1 MAVAITEIKNLRTS
15 DLLSEENV
23 KKFDNQIAYSS
34 TIVAD
39 GIISDWISTD
49 NIQVTWK
56 DADKVIARAVGGRM
70 TIDKTKYTI
79 SGLINVSNYKFGLNG
94 EIEIGPKDK
103 SEPAV
108 VVSVR
113 IGNIPSVK
121 NPKADWIIDFSDKED
136 GKPGSSIKLKNL
148 VEWIQDKTGD
158 TEKPAYPESEKD
170 NKPEDLSIVF
180 KEFYFNITQNTF
192 DFDVQTQKESD
203 FKFGKFIIKKAGFR
217 VTNTPVV
224 VDTKAL
230 AE

>member
-23 KKFDNQIAYSS
+23 KKFDNQTAYSS

-39 GIISDWISTD
+39 GITSDWIPSD

-56 DADKVIARAVGGRM
+56 DADKVIARAVGGSM
-70 TIDKTKYTI
+70 TIDETKYTI
-79 SGLINVSNYKFGLNG
+79 SGLIDVSNYKFGLNG

-148 VEWIQDKTGD
+148 VGWIQDKAGD
-158 TEKPAYPESEKD
+158 NSKPTYPEIGKGKE
-170 NKPEDLSIVF
+170 PGELEIIF
-180 KEFYFNITQNTF
+180 REFYFNTTQNTF
-192 DFDVQTQKESD
+192 DFNVETKNGDE
-203 FKFGKFIIKKAGFR
+203 FKFGNFTIKKAGFR
-217 VTNTPVV
+217 ITNTPVV
-224 VDTKAL
+224 IDTKAL
-230 AE
+230 AK